1 MCQSHS
7 SVLQF
12 QNNTFKSNL
21 TSLSFCQFEWNS
33 AWCLILVA
41 NRKENKTKLSLVL
54 VLIRTSFTDLS
65 QVLVSQILHYRL
77 NIVICAVG
85 GTPTMSHIKY
95 LIIKIWTYCHV
106 LLHSEVWL
114 CLMWRYHVAKSI
126 YKKWFDSCRITVE
139 MFGWSVSVCLQR
151 TIIRPCFYCA
161 AGKLS
166 WSAQAFM
173 SGYPSNHKIIK
184 SFYSECISLK

>member
-1 MCQSHS
+1 M
-7 SVLQF
+7 
-12 QNNTFKSNL
+12 
-21 TSLSFCQFEWNS
+21 
-33 AWCLILVA
+33 A
-41 NRKENKTKLSLVL
+41 NRKENNKTLTLTHLVL
-54 VLIRTSFTDLS
+54 VLIRATSFPDLS
-65 QVLVSQILHYRL
+65 QVLVSQHLVSWILHYRV

-85 GTPTMSHIKY
+85 GTPTPHTHDVTYLFKY
-95 LIIKIWTYCHV
+95 LIITFWTYYHV

-114 CLMWRYHVAKSI
+114 CLTWRYNIAKSI
-126 YKKWFDSCRITVE
+126 YKKWFDSCKITVE
-139 MFGWSVSVCLQR
+139 MFGWFVGSVSVCLQR

-161 AGKLS
+161 GAAVKFS